1 MTWNYP
7 FKVRITVGRQRIA
20 ACGWLR
26 PGLAAPPAAT
36 GSGVSFEWCKYR
48 IACTPENRIVLL
60 AMNEAAFVP
69 RPLRLELRSMVC
81 NGRGVDEALAGQL
94 IESSVLK
101 FLERS

>member
-26 PGLAAPPAAT
+26 PGLAARRAGT
-36 GSGVSFEWCKYR
+36 GPGVSFEWCKYR

-60 AMNEAAFVP
+60 AMNKAAFVP
-69 RPLRLELRSMVC
+69 RPLRLELTSSRADC
-81 NGRGVDEALAGQL
+81 ELR
-94 IESSVLK
+94 ES
-101 FLERS
+101 ERAS